1 MERLIVRQFLYPSF
15 ITPPP
20 TLSFEDQF
28 AFRPT
33 GSIAAALIYILHT
46 VTQLLTTHNY
56 VIVIA
61 LDFSKAFDTV
71 RHATLL
77 NKMADLNILDE
88 VYNWLAAYFTDHLHS
103 MYDEVMS
110 AVREIYAGIIQ
121 GSANWTS

>member
-1 MERLIVRQFLYPSF
+1 MQRLIVRQFLYPSF

-20 TLSFEDQF
+20 TLSFKDQF

-33 GSIAAALIYILHT
+33 GSTAAALIYILHT
-46 VTQLLTTHNY
+46 VTQLLTTDNY

-77 NKMADLNILDE
+77 NKMADLNMLDV
-88 VYNWLAAYFTDHLHS
+88 VYNWLLAYFTGHLHS
-103 MYDEVMS
+103 TKYD
-110 AVREIYAGIIQ
+110 
-121 GSANWTS
+121 